1 MIGGTVLWI
10 ELLAG
15 NRRYARVCVPLS
27 QVVWWWEYF
36 NNSKRIQH
44 TFASWQR
51 DACLFFFFDISLCT
65 HWLTHIN
72 YYLSPSQSVCLLVFL
87 SVTCLSDPNRTRTPA
102 LPPTATPPAGF
113 NRLAV
118 LVWIINYW
126 NLCGWR
132 LFSHTVLANSC
143 IWQCVLVRA
152 CLPALFV
159 VAEETLFSFGL
170 KSIYDREKCK
180 NFVTP
185 SKLSA
190 PFLFFIFKCADM
202 TSYRDI
208 RFTSIANETFSS
220 WQAFFLSL
228 SLFIFLLFSCPS
240 SAFFDCNQAWH
251 ANKCTVG
258 QGAGCRDAWNR
269 WWSTGLPSY
278 SLAFQ
283 KSKVSQRPR
292 RFNKQSQRSLSAFV
306 QFLENGMKLAIPN
319 FYF

>member
-1 MIGGTVLWI
+1 MR
-10 ELLAG
+10 A
-15 NRRYARVCVPLS
+15 
-27 QVVWWWEYF
+27 
-36 NNSKRIQH
+36 
-44 TFASWQR
+44 
-51 DACLFFFFDISLCT
+51 
-65 HWLTHIN
+65 
-72 YYLSPSQSVCLLVFL
+72 
-87 SVTCLSDPNRTRTPA
+87 
-102 LPPTATPPAGF
+102 
-113 NRLAV
+113 
-118 LVWIINYW
+118 
-126 NLCGWR
+126 
-132 LFSHTVLANSC
+132 
-143 IWQCVLVRA
+143 RA
-152 CLPALFV
+152 CLPACVICCCRGNTFFFWLEINLWSWEMQKFCDSLD
-159 VAEETLFSFGL
+159 AL
-170 KSIYDREKCK
+170 C
-180 NFVTP
+180 
-185 SKLSA
+185 SA